1 MKHMSLRISVF
12 TFLLMTF
19 IVSCGKSNNDLPPI
33 VDTSGGK
40 EVSFTSV
47 NATSAY
53 SDFNKYLYN
62 TNAKLYYRASDK
74 SGIAA
79 IWTQA
84 IYFDMAMNA
93 YKRTNDATYKTR
105 VHDV

>member
-1 MKHMSLRISVF
+1 V
-12 TFLLMTF
+12 
-19 IVSCGKSNNDLPPI
+19 PP
-33 VDTSGGK
+33 DTTGNSS
-40 EVSFTSV
+40 VSFTGN

-53 SDFNKYLYN
+53 NTFNTYLYN
-62 TNAKLYYRASDK
+62 PDAKLYYRASDK

-93 YKRTNDATYKTR
+93 WKRTRMSSIRA
-105 VHDV
+105 